1 MGFKNKIKIKSQNML
16 LLAWTPVTHNSN
28 RASVHVNVA
37 QDLPTFHS
45 SLHKIIKSQKKQNPK
60 RYRQL
65 RLQRFFRAL
74 LLKNSAQRVH
84 LSVQYTTQSIWL
96 STQTVYCMRKEKS
109 KTLKVLSDGKISI
122 QRGDYLVIPL

>member
-1 MGFKNKIKIKSQNML
+1 ML

-45 SLHKIIKSQKKQNPK
+45 SLHKIIKSQKNPQNATDS
-60 RYRQL
+60 YA
-65 RLQRFFRAL
+65 FRGFSELSCSRIL
-74 LLKNSAQRVH
+74 LRVH

-122 QRGDYLVIPL
+122 QRGTYLVIPL

>member
-1 MGFKNKIKIKSQNML
+1 ML

-45 SLHKIIKSQKKQNPK
+45 SLHKIIKSQKNPPK
-60 RYRQL
+60 CYRQL

-74 LLKNSAQRVH
+74 LLKNSAQSPSLCTVH
-84 LSVQYTTQSIWL
+84 HSVYL
-96 STQTVYCMRKEKS
+96 AEHPDCVLHEK
-109 KTLKVLSDGKISI
+109 GKK
-122 QRGDYLVIPL
+122 

>member
-1 MGFKNKIKIKSQNML
+1 ML

-45 SLHKIIKSQKKQNPK
+45 SLHKIIKSQKKNPK
-60 RYRQL
+60 CYRQL

-109 KTLKVLSDGKISI
+109 KTLKVLSDWKISI

>member
-1 MGFKNKIKIKSQNML
+1 ML

-28 RASVHVNVA
+28 RASVHVNVT

-45 SLHKIIKSQKKQNPK
+45 SLHKIIKSQKKTPK
-60 RYRQL
+60 CYRQL

-74 LLKNSAQRVH
+74 LLKNSA
-84 LSVQYTTQSIWL
+84 QSIWL

>member
-1 MGFKNKIKIKSQNML
+1 ML

-45 SLHKIIKSQKKQNPK
+45 SLHKIIKSQKKKPK

-74 LLKNSAQRVH
+74 LLKNSAQRVN

>member
-1 MGFKNKIKIKSQNML
+1 ML

-45 SLHKIIKSQKKQNPK
+45 SLHKIIKSS
-60 RYRQL
+60 RQL

-74 LLKNSAQRVH
+74 LLKNSAQSPSLCTVH
-84 LSVQYTTQSIWL
+84 HSVYL
-96 STQTVYCMRKEKS
+96 AEHPDCVLHEK
-109 KTLKVLSDGKISI
+109 GK
-122 QRGDYLVIPL
+122 R